1 VQNLTLEA
9 RSIAGACGL
18 AWDMTDAAD
27 VTGLLPVAPP
37 RVSRFVSCD
46 GSQPLYQ
53 INIGASQPYRATL
66 TDFAKGG
73 TATDLSAAAP
83 TSYKATRLSQVLALS
98 PQDLTILPDGVVN
111 GASFTPAIA
120 PGGVFTIFGSGL
132 AGVGVNTSVA
142 IDGEAVQVLAATPF
156 QINAVIPQDLAPGSH
171 MLQVQSP
178 FGLVSV
184 TVQVVANAPAIFVMG
199 SQVESA
205 VINQDGSTNSSIKPA
220 ARNQV
225 VTIYATGLGTVTRQ
239 GNASL
244 VDVDV
249 VAVLAGVELKSSFAG
264 LTPEFVGVYQVIVPI
279 PEATPP
285 GLDLPLLVRQGG
297 VESNTVSISVQ

>member
-1 VQNLTLEA
+1 
-9 RSIAGACGL
+9 
-18 AWDMTDAAD
+18 
-27 VTGLLPVAPP
+27 
-37 RVSRFVSCD
+37 
-46 GSQPLYQ
+46 
-53 INIGASQPYRATL
+53 
-66 TDFAKGG
+66 
-73 TATDLSAAAP
+73 
-83 TSYKATRLSQVLALS
+83 
-98 PQDLTILPDGVVN
+98 
-111 GASFTPAIA
+111 
-120 PGGVFTIFGSGL
+120 
-132 AGVGVNTSVA
+132 
-142 IDGEAVQVLAATPF
+142 
-156 QINAVIPQDLAPGSH
+156 

-178 FGLVSV
+178 FGVVSV

-220 ARNQV
+220 VRNQV